1 MNEIMRGVLLLM
13 AMLSAALGASAQQ
26 SPREW
31 IDMLNRSLGASYGV
45 HVEVTTDDSEE
56 PVAGYYIVDGD
67 SYYLQLGVMEV
78 YSDAKLR
85 YEINN
90 ERKEVTEDV
99 VNLESVDLLTNPTR
113 AFNFVDDEFDA
124 SIVEQNAEGAT
135 LRLVP
140 KDELLGISDIRLVL
154 RRDGATVM
162 PTDVSYDYDGYVV
175 DIELHVVD
183 TQDTSLPRWA
193 ERKTNYRAYDM
204 VSFL

>member
-1 MNEIMRGVLLLM
+1 M

-162 PTDVSYDYDGYVV
+162 PTDVSYDYEGYVV

-193 ERKTNYRAYDM
+193 ERKANYRAYDM

>member
-193 ERKTNYRAYDM
+193 ERKANYRAYDM

>member
-162 PTDVSYDYDGYVV
+162 PTDVSYDYEGYVV

-193 ERKTNYRAYDM
+193 ERKANYRAYDM
-204 VSFL
+204 ISSL

>member
-175 DIELHVVD
+175 DIELCVVD

-193 ERKTNYRAYDM
+193 ERKANYRAYDM

>member
-1 MNEIMRGVLLLM
+1 M

-56 PVAGYYIVDGD
+56 PIAGYYIVDGD

-99 VNLESVDLLTNPTR
+99 VNLESVDLLTNPTQ

-162 PTDVSYDYDGYVV
+162 PTDVSYDYEGYVV

>member
-1 MNEIMRGVLLLM
+1 M

-175 DIELHVVD
+175 DIELHLVD

>member
-1 MNEIMRGVLLLM
+1 M

-31 IDMLNRSLGASYGV
+31 IDMLNRSLGVSYGV

-99 VNLESVDLLTNPTR
+99 VNLESVDLLTNPTQ

-135 LRLVP
+135 LRFVP

-162 PTDVSYDYDGYVV
+162 PTDISYDYEGYVV

-193 ERKTNYRAYDM
+193 ERKANYRAYDM

>member
-1 MNEIMRGVLLLM
+1 M

-45 HVEVTTDDSEE
+45 HVEVTPDDSEE

-99 VNLESVDLLTNPTR
+99 VNLESVDLLTNPTQ

-162 PTDVSYDYDGYVV
+162 PTDVSYDYEGYVV
-175 DIELHVVD
+175 DIELRVVD

>member
-1 MNEIMRGVLLLM
+1 MNEIMRGVILLM
-13 AMLSAALGASAQQ
+13 TMLSAALGASAQQ

-193 ERKTNYRAYDM
+193 ERKANYRAYDM